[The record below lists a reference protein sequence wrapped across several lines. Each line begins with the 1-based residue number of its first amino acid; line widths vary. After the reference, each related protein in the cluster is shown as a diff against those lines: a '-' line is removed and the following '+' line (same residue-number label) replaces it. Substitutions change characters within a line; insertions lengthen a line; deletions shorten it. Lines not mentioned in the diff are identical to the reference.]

1 MSGRP
6 TTCQPVVKARIKL
19 ILDEPYLAAAVAQ
32 FPMVDATDDGWCD
45 TMATDGYRIY
55 YNRTF
60 CESISASDVQFV
72 LAHEICHCIFGH
84 IERLG
89 DRNRELWNVATDL
102 ATNFMLG
109 EFGMP
114 VPKNALISDKYKDQ
128 TAEDI
133 YDSLRKE
140 SRKTLVELGLIPAGG
155 KASGK
160 GSKRKMVVSTESSST
175 GNSGRSTLW
184 RFDNHLTEKPPTVVS
199 SSTIPVDSEL
209 RDLRRGLIKPIENKL
224 KSFGKLPGWWDET
237 VKMAGG
243 EEIAWREVLS
253 RFMTGISH
261 DDYRWFPPNKKHIW
275 RKIYLPSIGSP
286 APHNIVAAVDTS
298 GSMGTQELSSVLFYL
313 DSLRRSHNATLTVIE
328 CDTKIQRVRDY
339 EAWDEANFST
349 FKFAGRGGTDFRPV
363 FDLVQK
369 NQSKGKRY
377 DCLIFLTDAMGPFPI
392 RPPDYPV
399 MWIIYGRHF
408 TPPFGEV
415 LRVL

>member
-1 MSGRP
+1 LSDRAAI
-6 TTCQPVVKARIKL
+6 CQAVVKARIKL

-32 FPMVDATDDGWCD
+32 FPMVDATDDGWCE

-55 YNRTF
+55 YNRGF
-60 CESISASDVQFV
+60 CESISASDVKFV

-89 DRNRELWNVATDL
+89 DRDRELWNVATDL

-109 EFGMP
+109 EFGLP
-114 VPKNALISDKYKDQ
+114 VPKNALFSDEYKNH

-133 YDSLRKE
+133 YDSLRKK
-140 SRKTLVELGLIPAGG
+140 SRKTLIEIGIISEAGKG
-155 KASGK
+155 AAK
-160 GSKRKMVVSTESSST
+160 GSKSGKAGSKEGSTSAGT
-175 GNSGRSTLW
+175 GRPTLW
-184 RFDNHLTEKPPTVVS
+184 RFDGHLTEQPPTAVS

-224 KSFGKLPGWWDET
+224 KSRGKLPGWWDET

-243 EEIAWREVLS
+243 EEIPWREVLS

-261 DDYRWFPPNKKHIW
+261 DDYRWYPPNKKHIW

-298 GSMGTQELSSVLFYL
+298 GSMGTRELSSVLFYL
-313 DSLRRSHNATLTVIE
+313 DSLRRSHNATLTLIE
-328 CDTKIQRVRDY
+328 CDSKIQRVRDF
-339 EAWDEANFST
+339 EAWDEANFTS

-363 FDLVQK
+363 FELVKKQ
-369 NQSKGKRY
+369 QSQGKRF
-377 DCLIFLTDAMGPFPI
+377 DCLIFLTDAMGPFPD

-399 MWIIYGRHF
+399 MWIIYGKSF
-408 TPPFGEV
+408 TAPFGEV